1 MQLDGVRTAQRA
13 CACGARCASR
23 TSSYFL
29 SGCAHASP
37 EARADDLLEIRK
49 MIDEAAA
56 KPAG

>member
-13 CACGARCASR
+13 CACGARRASR
-23 TSSYFL
+23 TSSCFL

-37 EARADDLLEIRK
+37 EARADDPLEIRK
-49 MIDEAAA
+49 MIEKAAA